1 MSGSI
6 DGLKVGMNHQQQGRD
21 VMSVTTEKRNSLP
34 TFRSG
39 LLITGGSLIGAG
51 ALIALAGLAVG
62 GTHVVSATRR
72 WILEME
78 VPPSE
83 LAKIKWAQARS
94 AAAAG
99 TAAWQNGVSAR
110 DTAGT

>member
-1 MSGSI
+1 MSA
-6 DGLKVGMNHQQQGRD
+6 N
-21 VMSVTTEKRNSLP
+21 TEKSSSFP
-34 TFRSG
+34 TFKSG

-62 GTHVVSATRR
+62 GAHVVSATRQWMR
-72 WILEME
+72 EME

-83 LAKIKWAQARS
+83 LARIKWGQARS

-99 TAAWQNGVSAR
+99 AAAWQNGVSAH